1 MSSSK
6 VFLYPISHP
15 QIKGKSPPA
24 FRIFKAILGN
34 NQQENKTLGVQ
45 FSKELSCAPS
55 SSTKILFAYA
65 PPTP

>member
-1 MSSSK
+1 VSSSK

-15 QIKGKSPPA
+15 QIKDKSPPA
-24 FRIFKAILGN
+24 LRKLKAILGN

-65 PPTP
+65 PATP

>member
-6 VFLYPISHP
+6 VFLYPVSHP

-24 FRIFKAILGN
+24 FRIFKAILRN
-34 NQQENKTLGVQ
+34 NQQDNKTLGVQ

-55 SSTKILFAYA
+55 SFTKILFAYA
-65 PPTP
+65 PATP